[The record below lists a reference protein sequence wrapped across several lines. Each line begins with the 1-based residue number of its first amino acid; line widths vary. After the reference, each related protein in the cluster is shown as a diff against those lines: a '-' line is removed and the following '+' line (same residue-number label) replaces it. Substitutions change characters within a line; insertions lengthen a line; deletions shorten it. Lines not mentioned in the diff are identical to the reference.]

1 MKLQWQ
7 VNLKPIGI
15 INSDRLRNI
24 PKGRIAQHEFC
35 FHLHDLMASLL
46 VQMEIKKA
54 GHIQFQIESDED
66 RDLLASGIHILDFL
80 EKSGRGDLERRAVI
94 NHVCNSLFADM
105 LHFIYEAL
113 RAFEK
118 RKFTVAF
125 SLLRKPF
132 KEGLLILAQMCADE
146 VAFFNKMKRDAKNLL
161 NRKELDESRIR
172 NLLAQAIQASRGS
185 TFTNA
190 DSVYDTVFNYQFE
203 HGLSGLFDKATHLA
217 TEYKR
222 NQTEA
227 YNLNFI
233 FKDPSDDDIYLG
245 NTYPQIAKILLLIHM
260 MQIALYERMGE
271 GNKNYKNWLLF
282 TSIGTYQALF
292 VEGPSGMTRFVNSH
306 FAEFMQCPACET
318 SLRINKAK
326 APRLFVGE
334 RLVCDGC
341 FTDHHFP

>member
-1 MKLQWQ
+1 
-7 VNLKPIGI
+7 
-15 INSDRLRNI
+15 
-24 PKGRIAQHEFC
+24 
-35 FHLHDLMASLL
+35 MASLL

-190 DSVYDTVFNYQFE
+190 DSVYDTVFNYRFE
-203 HGLSGLFDKATHLA
+203 HGLSGLFDKATHLV

-260 MQIALYERMGE
+260 MQIALYE
-271 GNKNYKNWLLF
+271 
-282 TSIGTYQALF
+282 
-292 VEGPSGMTRFVNSH
+292 
-306 FAEFMQCPACET
+306 
-318 SLRINKAK
+318 
-326 APRLFVGE
+326 
-334 RLVCDGC
+334 
-341 FTDHHFP
+341 